1 MEAEKSNC
9 QINMFKQQSP
19 SKLGRISFFH
29 QGSGLW
35 RRIALEFLLA
45 AGLVPATQAQETQRL
60 YLSGHDKD
68 DAVPWNFFCTTG
80 AHSGYW
86 TNLPVPSCW
95 ELHGFGTIHYHR
107 DATNPV
113 PETGLYQH
121 DFTVPADWSRKRIF
135 LVFDGVMTDAAARLN
150 GQSVGPVHQGAYY
163 RFKYEVTSLVKT
175 GGNNN
180 LEVTVAKH
188 SADNSVNQAERT
200 GDYWMYGG
208 IFRPVSL
215 EAEPAEFVD
224 RVAVNAKADGSFA
237 LDVFPN
243 GSTNGGVIEA
253 QIQTLDGQDVGQPF
267 TAIIAGEKVSL
278 ATQVAAPKLWTA
290 ETPNL
295 YQVQVRLKENG
306 QVVHATSQ
314 RFGFR
319 TFEVRDGDGL
329 YLNGSRVILKGCDRH
344 SFWPDSGRCLSDGIH
359 RLDIETLKDMNMNA
373 VRMSHYPPDA
383 RFLDLCD
390 EMGLYVLDEL
400 AGWHHYYS
408 TAAGTNLVWEMVT
421 RDVNHPSILFWDNGN
436 EGGFNTNFDH
446 LFGQFDPQQRR
457 VLHPW
462 ATFSGVNTTH
472 YLPYKLAKIA
482 ANGFS
487 TAYHKN
493 DYLVDTN
500 TAKKFIYMP
509 TEFNHGLY
517 DGGAG
522 AGLAEIWDVMQHSQY
537 IGGGFIWAFLD
548 EGVRRAD
555 NGQIDVSGNE
565 APDGIVGPYR
575 EREAS
580 FYAIKQIWSPV
591 QVTRGSNWIFSVE
604 NRFSFTDLHDC
615 KFSWQLRKFPSC
627 RGTNSN
633 FRVTADGVIESP
645 SVPPGGTGYLDFAL
659 PAGATGADEL
669 ALRVEDPHGRELW
682 TWTWSLEIYRDY
694 LNELSSEPVTHP
706 AVPSETNGVI
716 TVNSGD
722 MLVTFSKETG
732 RLTGIR
738 RGEQV
743 ISLMN
748 GPRFT
753 GGDGRVTQITFT
765 DDGPDSVVSVKY
777 DGALKSVSWRVN
789 GNGWINCDYTYA
801 AEGTNDYLGVLFD
814 YPETLVKHKRWLGQ
828 GPYRV
833 WQNRLEGTSL
843 GVWENDYN
851 NTITGW
857 HDWIYP
863 EFKGCFAGVRWLQWQ
878 TAEGL
883 ITIIPNHVPYTQV
896 LTPEFPPANLAGHTL
911 PPVPTCGL
919 GLLDIIP
926 PIGSK
931 FQAAEAVC
939 PAGQRGVAHGEYH
952 GSVSFFFGPLP

>member
-1 MEAEKSNC
+1 MYQQQLPAKS
-9 QINMFKQQSP
+9 
-19 SKLGRISFFH
+19 GRSFTTPPA
-29 QGSGLW
+29 SGW
-35 RRIALEFLLA
+35 VRRLTLALLLA
-45 AGLVPATQAQETQRL
+45 AGLMPTVRAQETQRI
-60 YLSGHDKD
+60 YLSGQGKD
-68 DAVPWNFFCTTG
+68 DAVPWHFFCTTG
-80 AHSGYW
+80 AHSGCW

-107 DATNPV
+107 DATNPA
-113 PETGLYQH
+113 PESGLYQH
-121 DFTVPADWSRKRIF
+121 DFTVPANWSGKRIF
-135 LVFDGVMTDAAARLN
+135 LVFDGVMTDAATRLN

-175 GGNNN
+175 GGGNN
-180 LEVTVAKH
+180 LEVSVAKH
-188 SADNSVNQAERT
+188 SADTSVNQAERT

-215 EAEPAEFVD
+215 EAEPAAFVD
-224 RVAVNAKADGSFA
+224 RVAINAQADGRFSME
-237 LDVFPN
+237 VFPN
-243 GSTNGGVIEA
+243 GATNGGVIEA

-267 TAIIAGEKVSL
+267 TASIAGEKVSL
-278 ATQVAAPKLWTA
+278 ATQVATPKLWTA

-295 YQVQVRLKENG
+295 YRVQVRLKENG
-306 QVVHATSQ
+306 EVEHTMSQ

-319 TFEVRDGDGL
+319 TFEVRAGDGL

-344 SFWPDSGRCLSDGIH
+344 SFWPDAGRCLSDAVH
-359 RLDIETLKDMNMNA
+359 RLDIETMKDMNMNA

-390 EMGLYVLDEL
+390 ELGLYVLDEL

-408 TAAGTNLVWEMVT
+408 TATGTNLVREMVT

-446 LFGQFDPQQRR
+446 LFGEYDPQQRR

-482 ANGFS
+482 AAGFS

-500 TAKKFIYMP
+500 AAKKFIYMP

-522 AGLAEIWDVMQHSQY
+522 AGLAETWDLMQHSPY
-537 IGGGFIWAFLD
+537 VGGGFIWALLD

-580 FYAIKQIWSPV
+580 FYAVKQVWSPV
-591 QVTRGSNWIFSVE
+591 QVTRGSNWILSVE

-615 KFSWQLRKFPSC
+615 KFSWQMRKFPSC

-633 FRVTADGVIESP
+633 FRVIADGVIEAP
-645 SVPPGGTGYLDFAL
+645 SVPPGGQGYLDFAR
-659 PAGATGADEL
+659 PTGAAGADEL
-669 ALRVEDPHGRELW
+669 AVRVEDPHGRELW
-682 TWTWSLEIYRDY
+682 TWTWPLEIYRDY
-694 LNELSSEPVTHP
+694 LNELSSEPATHT

-743 ISLMN
+743 ISLTN

-753 GGDGRVTQITFT
+753 GGDGRVTDITFT
-765 DDGPDSVVSVKY
+765 DDGPDAVISVKY

-833 WQNRLEGTSL
+833 WKNRLEGASF

-878 TAEGL
+878 TVEGL

-896 LTPEFPPANLAGHTL
+896 LTPEFPPANLAGHTA
-911 PPVPTCGL
+911 PPVPVCGL

-931 FQAAEAVC
+931 FQAAEASC
-939 PAGQRGVAHGEYH
+939 PAGARAVAHGEYH